1 MDEER
6 KSPSLIPIILSFG
19 LNNQEWYQAPT
30 FKPVLHREYI
40 PDPTKLSPLAFL
52 VEALDLQGR
61 AHTLQ
66 SQVIEPGDS
75 RAVEARKDQSMTLTS
90 ASKRWFNDLP
100 IKDQRQDSMSLM
112 IVRILFLSLSFF
124 LFVIIC

>member
-6 KSPSLIPIILSFG
+6 KSLSLTPIILRFG
-19 LNNQEWYQAPT
+19 ELTSKEWYQAPT

-112 IVRILFLSLSFF
+112 IVRGVMSFF
-124 LFVIIC
+124 F